1 MPRLLAIL
9 AHPDDESLG
18 IGGLLAKC
26 AADGAHTSILTATRG
41 QRGRYFTNENRP
53 SDAEVGQAREQEL
66 RAAAAELG
74 VADVSLLD
82 YMDGALD
89 RADGAEAVERIVTH
103 VRRVRP
109 DVVVTFGMD
118 GAYGHPDHIAIC
130 QLTNAAL
137 VAAADPSYGS
147 GAAHRA
153 SKLYWFGNTAAKWE
167 LYQRAFKRLVSTV
180 DGVERVAQPWPDWLP
195 TTRVDARAH
204 WRTVWRAVQQHR
216 TQLAIYE
223 GLEQL
228 SAAQHEVMWG
238 QQDLYRV
245 YSLVNGGRAV
255 EDDVFAG
262 VD

>member
-1 MPRLLAIL
+1 
-9 AHPDDESLG
+9 
-18 IGGLLAKC
+18 
-26 AADGAHTSILTATRG
+26 
-41 QRGRYFTNENRP
+41 
-53 SDAEVGQAREQEL
+53 
-66 RAAAAELG
+66 
-74 VADVSLLD
+74 
-82 YMDGALD
+82 MDGALD
-89 RADGAEAVERIVTH
+89 RVDTVDAVTRIVEH

-130 QLTNAAL
+130 QLTSAAL
-137 VAAADPSYGS
+137 VAAADPAFG
-147 GAAHRA
+147 GGDAHRV

-216 TQLAIYE
+216 TQLAVYE
-223 GLEQL
+223 GLGDLTE
-228 SAAQHEVMWG
+228 AQHEAIWG
-238 QQDLYRV
+238 EQDFYRV

-255 EDDVFAG
+255 EHDVFAG
-262 VD
+262 LD